1 MKKLFYFLC
10 MICMCVLMCPMFAI
24 TAKADNSVIA
34 DETDGVMSSVEID
47 NNDIVVEDT
56 GDTDWILTPVVAGAT
71 GIIGVLIVV
80 AGFTG
85 NLKKLVVAFNTLVSW
100 FTKKREEMSEEEVD
114 LKVYKESLEQAV
126 LDNQSLRK
134 EMQETA
140 KQSREEYLMVVG
152 KVDCVV
158 DQITKQNN
166 EINKQ
171 HEEDLS
177 KIQGEYM
184 VIKQVLMKLAAA
196 NPDLIRMGVA
206 DEIVKQLE
214 TSENN
219 SIGA

>member
-10 MICMCVLMCPMFAI
+10 MICMCVLIGPMLSI
-24 TAKADNSVIA
+24 KAKADNVVA
-34 DETDGVMSSVEID
+34 NETDDITSSVELD
-47 NNDIVVEDT
+47 NSNSVVEDVENN
-56 GDTDWILTPVVAGAT
+56 DWILTPVVAGSA
-71 GIIGVLIVV
+71 GIIGTIIIV

-85 NLKKLVVAFNTLVSW
+85 KLKQLVVAFNAIVSW
-100 FTKKREEMSEEEVD
+100 FTKKREDMTEEEVD
-114 LKVYKESLEQAV
+114 LKVYKENLEQAV
-126 LDNQSLRK
+126 LDNQTLRT
-134 EMQETA
+134 EMRETA
-140 KQSREEYLMVVG
+140 KQNREEYLLLVG
-152 KVDCVV
+152 KVDGVV

-166 EINKQ
+166 EINKK
-171 HEEDLS
+171 HDEDLS
-177 KIQGEYM
+177 KIKDEYV